1 MANLADQFS
10 YAHRF
15 YRQITSWLTTKI
27 TSNIILIG
35 LIFIH
40 LIITIL
46 LAANLNIWIDETYS
60 LDASQLNLAHA
71 IDRANSGYQP
81 PLYYFILTLWRNL
94 NHSIFFARLFSVFC
108 IALTLYI
115 VAKLAQKIFPDIH
128 PAWVVATVAFN
139 PFTIWAA
146 VEIRAYA
153 FILLLS
159 ALLLLNFF
167 DGYFCEQP
175 KTISRRWYVIFSII
189 GLYAHYYIAF
199 LLIANGFVLLV
210 FRRWQ
215 TLRWYILEQCLLVG
229 LCFAPMLL
237 VVSGQV
243 QPDGLN
249 PKTVTGNLLIAS
261 VRFIY
266 QTFFTWVLPTEDW
279 GLYNLQRI
287 LRLIG
292 FITLLAL
299 LTKNRK
305 YIQLNQKTS
314 IGIITVFLFICFLSI
329 RNHIGTNVTG
339 LKHLSTAF
347 IPAIFSLFY
356 LLALEPN
363 IKMKKLMVR
372 GTSLLVLV
380 ISLISLSIH
389 YKPMAKKG
397 DLIRVANYIMRQE
410 KPGQPILVYNP
421 ELAWPFRYYYSGLN
435 SLAVVPNELDLSL
448 FFDVNQFI
456 ITDEQVIVDALKPV
470 SANHESLWLII
481 DTRPYLRV
489 TFPESYE
496 FLEAFLAKNYE
507 VKQTQDFYNSQVRYL
522 QKK

>member
-1 MANLADQFS
+1 MTNLEHKFS
-10 YAHRF
+10 QTKNFSHL
-15 YRQITSWLTTKI
+15 TSWLTTKI
-27 TSNIILIG
+27 TPNIIVIG
-35 LIFIH
+35 LIALH
-40 LIITIL
+40 LIVTIT
-46 LAANLNIWIDETYS
+46 LAMKLNIWVDEAYS
-60 LDASQLNLAHA
+60 LDASALNLAHA

-81 PLYYFILTLWRNL
+81 PLYFWIITLWRTL
-94 NHSIFFARLFSVFC
+94 NHSIFFARFFSVFC

-115 VAKLAQKIFPDIH
+115 VAKLAQKLFPDIH
-128 PAWVVATVAFN
+128 PAWVVATIAFN

-153 FILLLS
+153 FTLLLS
-159 ALLLLNFF
+159 AVLLLNFF

-229 LCFAPMLL
+229 PCFAPMLL

-266 QTFFTWVLPTEDW
+266 QTFFTWVLPTGNW
-279 GLYNLQRI
+279 GLYNLQKI

-292 FITLLAL
+292 FMTLLAL

-305 YIQLNQKTS
+305 SIQLNQKTA
-314 IGIITVFLFICFLSI
+314 IWIITAFLFICFLSI
-329 RNHIGTNVTG
+329 RNQVGTNVTG
-339 LKHLSTAF
+339 LKHLAIAF
-347 IPAIFSLFY
+347 IPAILSFFY
-356 LLALEPN
+356 LLALEPK
-363 IKMKKLMVR
+363 IKIKKLIVR
-372 GTSLLVLV
+372 GASLLVLF

-389 YKPMAKKG
+389 YKPMAKNG
-397 DLIRVANYIMRQE
+397 DFIRVANYIMHQE
-410 KPGQPILVYNP
+410 KNGEPILVYNP
-421 ELAWPFRYYYSGLN
+421 EIAWPFRYYYSGLN
-435 SLAVVPNELDLSL
+435 SLAILPNELDLSL

-456 ITDEQVIVDALKPV
+456 ITDEQVISDALEQV
-470 SANHESLWLII
+470 SANHEFLWLIL
-481 DTRPYLRV
+481 DTRYYHRAN
-489 TFPESYE
+489 FSESYE
-496 FLEAFLAKNYE
+496 VLEDFLANNYE

-522 QKK
+522 QRK